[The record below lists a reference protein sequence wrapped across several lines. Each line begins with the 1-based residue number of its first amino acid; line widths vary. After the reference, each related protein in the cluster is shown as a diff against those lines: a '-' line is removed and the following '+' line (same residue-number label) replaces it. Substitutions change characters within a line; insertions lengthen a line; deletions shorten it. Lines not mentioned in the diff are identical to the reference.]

1 MTFKKIALA
10 AVAIGAIGMAAPA
23 SAGDHHCGSSGYHGS
38 STSGWSS
45 SGGHH
50 GSSSGWSGSSS
61 GGHTGSSSGGHHG
74 SSSGTQVPE
83 PGMLGIFGAGLL
95 AVGVARTRRRRK
107 A

>member
-23 SAGDHHCGSSGYHGS
+23 SAGDHRGGSGGHHGS

-50 GSSSGWSGSSS
+50 GSSGGHGSSSGWSGSSS
-61 GGHTGSSSGGHHG
+61 GG

-95 AVGVARTRRRRK
+95 AVGAARTRRRRK

>member
-10 AVAIGAIGMAAPA
+10 AIALGTIGMAAPA
-23 SAGDHHCGSSGYHGS
+23 SAWGWGGS
-38 STSGWSS
+38 STSGWHGSSSGGHHGSS

-61 GGHTGSSSGGHHG
+61 GGHGSSSGG
-74 SSSGTQVPE
+74 TKVPE
-83 PGMLGIFGAGLL
+83 PGMLGIFGAGVL
-95 AVGVARTRRRRK
+95 AVGLSRARRRRK